1 MKRAMKR
8 AMNRRAFIGVIA
20 GAALAPARVVA
31 AQPKRR
37 VYRAGFLFPGSPGLG
52 IAAFEPAIRSLGWVP
67 GQNLI
72 LEQRYAHGDLSR
84 LPALA
89 AELVGLK
96 VDVILVSSL
105 AIPAARAATRTI
117 PTIMAFAVDDPV
129 EEGWAASL
137 ARPGGNLTGVTLHAP
152 ELAGKRLELLKGVLP
167 GMRRVG
173 VLAWPRPGG
182 LGQVRAA
189 EAAARS
195 LSLQVHVV
203 EVQETAQ
210 YDGAVETL
218 KRDGA
223 DALLVLSSSTFFA
236 ERRRIADLA
245 IKHRLP
251 LVAPFRE
258 VAESGG
264 LMAYGPNIVEL
275 WKQRV
280 PVYVD
285 RILKGAKPGELPIE
299 QPTKYELVV
308 NLQTAKTLGLTIPQ
322 SLLLRA
328 DQVIE

>member
-1 MKRAMKR
+1 
-8 AMNRRAFIGVIA
+8 MNRRAFIGAVA
-20 GAALAPARVVA
+20 GSLLARPRSAA
-31 AQPKRR
+31 AQPTGR
-37 VYRAGFLFPGSPGLG
+37 VYRVGVLSPGAPSTG
-52 IAAFEPAIRSLGWVP
+52 IAAFGPGIRRLGWVP

-72 LEQRYAHGDLSR
+72 IEQRYARGDLAR

-89 AELVGLK
+89 AELVALK
-96 VDVILVSSL
+96 VDVILVSSV

-117 PTIMAFAVDDPV
+117 PTVMTFAVDDPV
-129 EEGWAASL
+129 EEGWVASL

-152 ELAGKRLELLKGVLP
+152 ELTGKRLELLKVVLP

-195 LSLQVHVV
+195 LSLQTHVV
-203 EVQETAQ
+203 EVQETSQ
-210 YDGAVETL
+210 YEGALDAL
-218 KRDGA
+218 KREGA
-223 DALLVLSSSTFFA
+223 DALLVLSSSAFFA

-245 IKHRLP
+245 VKHRLP

-258 VAESGG
+258 VAEAGG
-264 LMAYGPNIVEL
+264 LMAYGPNIAEL
-275 WKQRV
+275 WGQRV

-285 RILKGAKPGELPIE
+285 RILKGARPGDLPIE

-308 NLQTAKTLGLTIPQ
+308 NLKTAKALGLVMPQ
-322 SLLLRA
+322 SFLLRA
-328 DQVIE
+328 DQVLE

>member
-1 MKRAMKR
+1 
-8 AMNRRAFIGVIA
+8 MNRRAFIGAVA
-20 GAALAPARVVA
+20 GSLLARPRSAA
-31 AQPKRR
+31 AQPTGR
-37 VYRAGFLFPGSPGLG
+37 VYRVGVLSPGAPSTG
-52 IAAFEPAIRSLGWVP
+52 IAAFGPGIRRLGWVP

-72 LEQRYAHGDLSR
+72 IEQRYARGDLAR

-89 AELVGLK
+89 AELVALK
-96 VDVILVSSL
+96 VDVILVSSV

-117 PTIMAFAVDDPV
+117 PTVMTFAVDDPV
-129 EEGWAASL
+129 EEGWVASL

-152 ELAGKRLELLKGVLP
+152 ELTGKRLELLKVVLP

-195 LSLQVHVV
+195 LSLQTHVV
-203 EVQETAQ
+203 EVQETSQ
-210 YDGAVETL
+210 YEGALDAL
-218 KRDGA
+218 KREGA
-223 DALLVLSSSTFFA
+223 DALLVLSSSAFFA

-245 IKHRLP
+245 VKHRLP

-258 VAESGG
+258 AAEAGG
-264 LMAYGPNIVEL
+264 LMAYGPNIAEL
-275 WKQRV
+275 WGQRG

-285 RILKGAKPGELPIE
+285 RILKGARPGDLPIE

-308 NLQTAKTLGLTIPQ
+308 NLKTAKALGLVMPQ
-322 SLLLRA
+322 SFLLRA

>member
-1 MKRAMKR
+1 MKQ
-8 AMNRRAFIGVIA
+8 AMNRRAFIG
-20 GAALAPARVVA
+20 ALAGSVLASARSVA
-31 AQPKRR
+31 AQPKGR

-117 PTIMAFAVDDPV
+117 PTVMAFAVDDPV

-137 ARPGGNLTGVTLHAP
+137 ARPGGNLTGLTLHAP

-195 LSLQVHVV
+195 LGLQVHVV
-203 EVQETAQ
+203 EVQEIAQ

-285 RILKGAKPGELPIE
+285 RILKGAKPGDLPIE
-299 QPTKYELVV
+299 QPTKYELIV
-308 NLQTAKTLGLTIPQ
+308 NLQTAKTLGLPIPP

>member
-1 MKRAMKR
+1 
-8 AMNRRAFIGVIA
+8 MNRRAFIGAVA
-20 GAALAPARVVA
+20 GSLLARPRSAA
-31 AQPKRR
+31 AQPTGR
-37 VYRAGFLFPGSPGLG
+37 VYRVGVLSPGAPSTG
-52 IAAFEPAIRSLGWVP
+52 IAAFGPGIRRLGWVP

-72 LEQRYAHGDLSR
+72 IEQRYARGDLAR

-89 AELVGLK
+89 AELVALK
-96 VDVILVSSL
+96 VDVILVSSV

-117 PTIMAFAVDDPV
+117 PTVMTFAVDDPV
-129 EEGWAASL
+129 EEGWVASL

-152 ELAGKRLELLKGVLP
+152 ELTGKRLELLKVVLP

-195 LSLQVHVV
+195 LSLQTHVV
-203 EVQETAQ
+203 EVQETSQ
-210 YDGAVETL
+210 YEGAFDAL
-218 KRDGA
+218 KREGA
-223 DALLVLSSSTFFA
+223 DALLVLSSSAFFA

-258 VAESGG
+258 VAEAGG
-264 LMAYGPNIVEL
+264 LMAYGPNIAEL
-275 WKQRV
+275 WGQRV

-285 RILKGAKPGELPIE
+285 RILKGARPGDLPIE

-308 NLQTAKTLGLTIPQ
+308 NLKTAKALGLVMPQ
-322 SLLLRA
+322 SFLLRA

>member
-1 MKRAMKR
+1 MT
-8 AMNRRAFIGVIA
+8 RRAFIGAVA
-20 GAALAPARVVA
+20 GSLLARPRSAA
-31 AQPKRR
+31 AQPTGR
-37 VYRAGFLFPGSPGLG
+37 VYRVGVLSPGAPSTG
-52 IAAFEPAIRSLGWVP
+52 IAAFGPGIRRLGWVP

-72 LEQRYAHGDLSR
+72 IEQRYARGDLAR

-89 AELVGLK
+89 AELVALK
-96 VDVILVSSL
+96 VDVILVSSV

-117 PTIMAFAVDDPV
+117 PTVMTFAVDDPV
-129 EEGWAASL
+129 EEGWVASL

-152 ELAGKRLELLKGVLP
+152 ELTGKRLELLKVVLP

-195 LSLQVHVV
+195 LSLQTHVV
-203 EVQETAQ
+203 EVQETSQ
-210 YDGAVETL
+210 YEGALGAL
-218 KRDGA
+218 KREGA
-223 DALLVLSSSTFFA
+223 DALLVLSSSAFFA

-258 VAESGG
+258 VVEAGG
-264 LMAYGPNIVEL
+264 LMAYGPNIAEL
-275 WKQRV
+275 WGQRV

-285 RILKGAKPGELPIE
+285 RILKGARPGDLPIE

-308 NLQTAKTLGLTIPQ
+308 NLKTAKALGLVMPQ
-322 SLLLRA
+322 SFLLRA

>member
-1 MKRAMKR
+1 MT
-8 AMNRRAFIGVIA
+8 RRAFIGAVA
-20 GAALAPARVVA
+20 GSLLARPRSAA
-31 AQPKRR
+31 AQPTGR
-37 VYRAGFLFPGSPGLG
+37 VYRVGVLSPGAPSTG
-52 IAAFEPAIRSLGWVP
+52 IAAFGPGIRRLGWVP

-72 LEQRYAHGDLSR
+72 IEQRYARGDLAR

-89 AELVGLK
+89 AELVALK
-96 VDVILVSSL
+96 VDVILVSST
-105 AIPAARAATRTI
+105 AIPAVRAATRTI
-117 PTIMAFAVDDPV
+117 PTVMTFAVDDPV
-129 EEGWAASL
+129 EEGWVTSL

-152 ELAGKRLELLKGVLP
+152 ELTGKRLELLKVVLP
-167 GMRRVG
+167 GMRRVA

-189 EAAARS
+189 EIAARS
-195 LSLQVHVV
+195 LRLEPHVV
-203 EVQETAQ
+203 EVQEPSQ
-210 YDGAVETL
+210 YEGALDAL
-218 KRDGA
+218 KREGA
-223 DALLVLSSSTFFA
+223 AALLVLSSSVFFA

-258 VAESGG
+258 MAEAGG

-275 WKQRV
+275 WGQRV

-285 RILKGAKPGELPIE
+285 RILKGAKPGDLPIE
-299 QPTKYELVV
+299 QPTKYELVI
-308 NLQTAKTLGLTIPQ
+308 NLKTAKTLGLTIPQ

>member
-1 MKRAMKR
+1 MT
-8 AMNRRAFIGVIA
+8 RRAFIGAVA
-20 GAALAPARVVA
+20 GSLLARPRSAA
-31 AQPKRR
+31 AQPTGR
-37 VYRAGFLFPGSPGLG
+37 VYRVGVLSPGAPSTG
-52 IAAFEPAIRSLGWVP
+52 IAAFGPGIRRLGWVP

-72 LEQRYAHGDLSR
+72 IEQRYARGDLAR

-89 AELVGLK
+89 AELVALK
-96 VDVILVSSL
+96 VDVILVSSV

-117 PTIMAFAVDDPV
+117 PTVMTFAVDDPV
-129 EEGWAASL
+129 EEGWVASL

-152 ELAGKRLELLKGVLP
+152 ELTGKRLELLKVVLP

-195 LSLQVHVV
+195 LSLQTHVV
-203 EVQETAQ
+203 EVQETSQ
-210 YDGAVETL
+210 YEGALDAL
-218 KRDGA
+218 KREGA
-223 DALLVLSSSTFFA
+223 DALLVLSSSAFFA

-258 VAESGG
+258 VVEAGG
-264 LMAYGPNIVEL
+264 LMAYGPNIAEL
-275 WKQRV
+275 WGQRV

-285 RILKGAKPGELPIE
+285 RILKGARPGDLPIE

-308 NLQTAKTLGLTIPQ
+308 NLKTAKALGLVMPQ
-322 SLLLRA
+322 SFLLRA

>member
-1 MKRAMKR
+1 MKQ

-20 GAALAPARVVA
+20 GSVLASARSVA
-31 AQPKRR
+31 AQPKGR
-37 VYRAGFLFPGSPGLG
+37 VYRVGVLFPGSPGLG
-52 IAAFEPAIRSLGWVP
+52 IAAFEPAIRSLGWVS

-285 RILKGAKPGELPIE
+285 RILKGAKPGDLPIE

-308 NLQTAKTLGLTIPQ
+308 NLRTAKTLGLTIPQ

>member
-1 MKRAMKR
+1 
-8 AMNRRAFIGVIA
+8 MNRRAFIG
-20 GAALAPARVVA
+20 ALAGNVLASARSVA
-31 AQPKRR
+31 AQPKGR

-203 EVQETAQ
+203 EVQEIAQ

-285 RILKGAKPGELPIE
+285 RILKGAKPGDLPIE

-308 NLQTAKTLGLTIPQ
+308 NLRTAKTLGLTIPQ

>member
-1 MKRAMKR
+1 MKQ
-8 AMNRRAFIGVIA
+8 AMNRRAFIGAIA
-20 GAALAPARVVA
+20 GSVLAPVRIVA
-31 AQPKRR
+31 AQSKAR
-37 VYRAGFLFPGSPGLG
+37 VYRAGFLFPGSPGPG
-52 IAAFEPAIRSLGWVP
+52 IAAFEPAIRRLGWVP

-72 LEQRYAHGDLSR
+72 LEQRYAHGDLAR

-129 EEGWAASL
+129 EEGWVASL

-152 ELAGKRLELLKGVLP
+152 ELAGKRLELLKDVLP
-167 GMRRVG
+167 RMRRVG

-195 LSLQVHVV
+195 LSLQLHVV
-203 EVQETAQ
+203 EVQETSQ

-258 VAESGG
+258 VAEAGG
-264 LMAYGPNIVEL
+264 LMAYGPGIVEL
-275 WKQRV
+275 WAQRV

-285 RILKGAKPGELPIE
+285 RILKGAKPGDLPIE

-308 NLQTAKTLGLTIPQ
+308 NLKTAKTLGLTIPPT
-322 SLLLRA
+322 LVLRA

>member
-1 MKRAMKR
+1 
-8 AMNRRAFIGVIA
+8 MNRRAFIGVIA
-20 GAALAPARVVA
+20 GSVLASARSVA
-31 AQPKRR
+31 AQPKGR
-37 VYRAGFLFPGSPGLG
+37 VYRAGFLFPGSPGPG

-195 LSLQVHVV
+195 LGLQVHVV

-210 YDGAVETL
+210 YDSAVETL
-218 KRDGA
+218 KRAGA

-285 RILKGAKPGELPIE
+285 RILKGAKPGDLPIE
-299 QPTKYELVV
+299 QPTKYELIV
-308 NLQTAKTLGLTIPQ
+308 NLQTAKTLGLTIPP

>member
-1 MKRAMKR
+1 
-8 AMNRRAFIGVIA
+8 MNRRAFIGAVA
-20 GAALAPARVVA
+20 GSLLARPRSAA
-31 AQPKRR
+31 AQPTGR
-37 VYRAGFLFPGSPGLG
+37 VYRVGVLSPGAPSTG
-52 IAAFEPAIRSLGWVP
+52 IAAFGPGIRRLGWVP

-72 LEQRYAHGDLSR
+72 IEQRYARGDLAR

-89 AELVGLK
+89 AELVALK
-96 VDVILVSSL
+96 VDVILVSSV

-117 PTIMAFAVDDPV
+117 PTVMTFAVDDPV
-129 EEGWAASL
+129 EEGWVASL

-152 ELAGKRLELLKGVLP
+152 ELTGKRLELLKVVLP

-195 LSLQVHVV
+195 LSLQTHVV
-203 EVQETAQ
+203 EVQETSQ
-210 YDGAVETL
+210 YEGALDAL
-218 KRDGA
+218 KREGA
-223 DALLVLSSSTFFA
+223 DALLVLSSSAFFA

-245 IKHRLP
+245 VKHRLP

-258 VAESGG
+258 VVEAGG
-264 LMAYGPNIVEL
+264 LMAYGPNIAEL
-275 WKQRV
+275 WGQRV

-285 RILKGAKPGELPIE
+285 RILKGARPGDLPIE

-308 NLQTAKTLGLTIPQ
+308 NLKTAKALGLVMPQ
-322 SLLLRA
+322 SFLLRA

>member
-1 MKRAMKR
+1 MKQ
-8 AMNRRAFIGVIA
+8 AMNRRAFIAVIA
-20 GAALAPARVVA
+20 GSVLASARSVA
-31 AQPKRR
+31 AQPKGR
-37 VYRAGFLFPGSPGLG
+37 VYRVGFLFPGSPGLG

-67 GQNLI
+67 GQNVI

-218 KRDGA
+218 KRDSG

-285 RILKGAKPGELPIE
+285 RILKGAKPGDLPIE

-308 NLQTAKTLGLTIPQ
+308 NLKTAKTLGLTIPQ

>member
-1 MKRAMKR
+1 
-8 AMNRRAFIGVIA
+8 MNRRAFIGAVA
-20 GAALAPARVVA
+20 GSLLARPRSAA
-31 AQPKRR
+31 AQPTGR
-37 VYRAGFLFPGSPGLG
+37 VYRVGVLSPGAPSTG
-52 IAAFEPAIRSLGWVP
+52 IAAFGPGIRRLGWVP

-72 LEQRYAHGDLSR
+72 IEQRYARGDLAR

-89 AELVGLK
+89 AELVALK
-96 VDVILVSSL
+96 VDVILVSSV

-117 PTIMAFAVDDPV
+117 PTVMTFAVDDPV
-129 EEGWAASL
+129 EEGWVASL

-152 ELAGKRLELLKGVLP
+152 DLTGKRLELLKVVLP

-195 LSLQVHVV
+195 LSLQTHVV
-203 EVQETAQ
+203 EVQETSQ
-210 YDGAVETL
+210 YEGALDAL
-218 KRDGA
+218 KREGA
-223 DALLVLSSSTFFA
+223 DALLVLSSSAFFA

-258 VAESGG
+258 VAEAGG
-264 LMAYGPNIVEL
+264 LMAYGPNIAEL
-275 WKQRV
+275 WGQRV

-285 RILKGAKPGELPIE
+285 RILKGARPGDLPIE

-308 NLQTAKTLGLTIPQ
+308 NLKTAKALGLVMPQ
-322 SLLLRA
+322 SFLLRA

>member
-1 MKRAMKR
+1 MNRAV
-8 AMNRRAFIGVIA
+8 NRRAFIGVVASGCLVASARGVAPQGA
-20 GAALAPARVVA
+20 GRVFSVGVLSPGYPSTGVA
-31 AQPKRR
+31 AFGPGIRR
-37 VYRAGFLFPGSPGLG
+37 
-52 IAAFEPAIRSLGWVP
+52 LGWVP

-72 LEQRYAHGDLSR
+72 LEQRYARGDLAR

-96 VDVILVSSL
+96 VDIILVSSL

-117 PTIMAFAVDDPV
+117 PTVMTFAVDDPV
-129 EEGWAASL
+129 EEGWVASL

-152 ELAGKRLELLKGVLP
+152 ELTGKRLELLKVVLP
-167 GMRRVG
+167 GLRRVG
-173 VLAWPRPGG
+173 VLAWPRSGG

-195 LSLQVHVV
+195 MSLQLQVA
-203 EVQETAQ
+203 EVRESAQ
-210 YDGAVETL
+210 YESALGTL
-218 KRDGA
+218 QRDGA
-223 DALLVLSSSTFFA
+223 EALLLLSSSAFFG
-236 ERRRIADLA
+236 ERQRIADLT

-258 VAESGG
+258 VAEAGG

-275 WKQRV
+275 WGERV

-285 RILKGAKPGELPIE
+285 RILKGARPGDLPIE
-299 QPTKYELVV
+299 QPSKYELVV
-308 NLQTAKTLGLTIPQ
+308 NLKTAKALGLTMPP
-322 SLLLRA
+322 SFLLRA

>member
-1 MKRAMKR
+1 MKQ
-8 AMNRRAFIGVIA
+8 AMNRRAFIG
-20 GAALAPARVVA
+20 ALAGSVLASARSVA
-31 AQPKRR
+31 AQPKGR

-117 PTIMAFAVDDPV
+117 PTVMAFAVDDPV

-137 ARPGGNLTGVTLHAP
+137 ARPGGNLTGLTLHAP

-203 EVQETAQ
+203 EVQEIAQ

-285 RILKGAKPGELPIE
+285 RILKGAKPGDLPIE
-299 QPTKYELVV
+299 QPTKYELIV

-322 SLLLRA
+322 SLLLRT

>member
-1 MKRAMKR
+1 
-8 AMNRRAFIGVIA
+8 MNRRAFLGAVA
-20 GAALAPARVVA
+20 GSALAPVRVVA
-31 AQPKRR
+31 AQTAGR
-37 VYRAGFLFPGSPGLG
+37 VYRVGVLSPGSPSTG
-52 IAAFEPAIRSLGWVP
+52 IGAFGSGIRRLGWVP

-72 LEQRYAHGDLSR
+72 LEQRYARGDLGR

-89 AELVGLK
+89 AELVSLK

-117 PTIMAFAVDDPV
+117 PTVMTFAVDDPV
-129 EEGWAASL
+129 EEGWVTSL

-152 ELAGKRLELLKGVLP
+152 ELTGKRLELLKVVLP
-167 GMRRVG
+167 RMRRVG

-195 LSLQVHVV
+195 MGLQLHVV
-203 EVQETAQ
+203 EVAESSR
-210 YDGAVETL
+210 YDGALAALRRE
-218 KRDGA
+218 GA
-223 DALLVLSSSTFFA
+223 DALLVLASSAFFA
-236 ERRRIADLA
+236 ERQRIADLA
-245 IKHRLP
+245 ITHRLP

-258 VAESGG
+258 VAETGG

-275 WKQRV
+275 WGQRV

-285 RILKGAKPGELPIE
+285 RILKGARPGDLPIE
-299 QPTKYELVV
+299 QPTKYELIV
-308 NLQTAKTLGLTIPQ
+308 NLKTAKALGLTVPQ
-322 SLLLRA
+322 SLVLRA

>member
-1 MKRAMKR
+1 
-8 AMNRRAFIGVIA
+8 MNRRAFIGAVA
-20 GAALAPARVVA
+20 GSLLARPRSGA
-31 AQPKRR
+31 AQPTGR
-37 VYRAGFLFPGSPGLG
+37 VYRVGVLSPGIPSTG
-52 IAAFEPAIRSLGWVP
+52 IAAFAPAMRSLGWVP

-72 LEQRYAHGDLSR
+72 IEQRFARGDLAR

-96 VDVILVSSL
+96 VDVILVSSV
-105 AIPAARAATRTI
+105 AIPAVRAATRTI
-117 PTIMAFAVDDPV
+117 PTVMTFAVDDPV
-129 EEGWAASL
+129 EEGWVASL

-152 ELAGKRLELLKGVLP
+152 ELTGKRLELLKVVLP

-195 LSLQVHVV
+195 LSLQTHVV
-203 EVQETAQ
+203 EVQETSQ
-210 YDGAVETL
+210 YEGALDAL
-218 KRDGA
+218 KREGA
-223 DALLVLSSSTFFA
+223 DALLVLSSSAFFA

-258 VAESGG
+258 VAEAGG
-264 LMAYGPNIVEL
+264 LMAYGPNIAER
-275 WKQRV
+275 WGQRV

-285 RILKGAKPGELPIE
+285 RILKGARPGDLPIE
-299 QPTKYELVV
+299 QPTKYELVI
-308 NLQTAKTLGLTIPQ
+308 NLKTAKTLGLTIPQ

-328 DQVIE
+328 DQVLE